1 MQTVAVLENWEA
13 DIGLVL
19 MLLPGL
25 KRLWFDIDESMY
37 DFEKGMATRKSRRVK
52 AFSLIK
58 FPNLVGATV
67 NFDWKL
73 FNFNGEDEGMEERLE
88 HALLDN

>member
-52 AFSLIK
+52 AFY
-58 FPNLVGATV
+58 
-67 NFDWKL
+67 
-73 FNFNGEDEGMEERLE
+73 
-88 HALLDN
+88 